1 MDEAVTMKC
10 SMSKIEICRPDLYL
24 GLAIRMAG
32 VFCGCFLFE
41 IDMHCNCDCS
51 HGRFRQNKFDYN
63 RSEPPSSSTFKHY
76 LPGRACRSSNKRIKI
91 NEMSMKILNELQTDG
106 TFLVKSPRKV
116 GIGAAEFLDDP
127 KLGWDEINGNTN

>member
-24 GLAIRMAG
+24 GLAIRMARV
-32 VFCGCFLFE
+32 VFGCFSFV

-76 LPGRACRSSNKRIKI
+76 LSYYH
-91 NEMSMKILNELQTDG
+91 T
-106 TFLVKSPRKV
+106 
-116 GIGAAEFLDDP
+116 
-127 KLGWDEINGNTN
+127 